1 MACKRNCITKLVE
14 YIESCGVDINIGK
27 NKARG
32 NKGFFKA
39 RGDNNYR
46 IDVSNKLDE
55 GEILRVLVHE
65 FSHYI
70 HYTNDK
76 TLKSTEFLFGNEF
89 DNFEED
95 LIKLT
100 VDSIPKN
107 TIEPLFLAKDEL
119 AKEISKLNSYI
130 KNIYHDFKLSEP
142 YKKIEKNLPKHAKYL
157 LKYDRVKL
165 LNGFTFKIYSI
176 ENLKEDFK
184 ELTEIERKYILLKSN
199 QRNMRRINSK
209 ISKLN
214 RYYNSPT
221 ELIARS
227 FEYFILNSEIM
238 KTKTPKLFE
247 FYVHNSI
254 KNPQIK
260 KMVEIC
266 TMTD

>member
-1 MACKRNCITKLVE
+1 MAGKRNCITRLVE

-39 RGDNNYR
+39 RGYNNYR
-46 IDVSNKLDE
+46 IDISSKLDE

-70 HYTNDK
+70 HYKNDK
-76 TLKSTEFLFGNEF
+76 TLKSTEYLFRNEF
-89 DNFEED
+89 CNFEED

-107 TIEPLFLAKDEL
+107 TVEPLFLKKEEL
-119 AKEISKLNSYI
+119 KKEISKLNDYI
-130 KNIYHDFKLSEP
+130 KNFYPDFKLSEP
-142 YKKIEKNLPKHAKYL
+142 YKKIEKNLSKSAKYL

-165 LNGFTFKIYSI
+165 LSGLTFKIYSI
-176 ENLKEDFK
+176 ENLKKDFK
-184 ELTEIERKYILLKSN
+184 ELNEVEYKYILLKSK
-199 QRNMRRINSK
+199 QRNLRRINSK

-214 RYYNSPT
+214 KYYNSPT

-227 FEYFILNSEIM
+227 FEYFIFNPNIMQEI
-238 KTKTPKLFE
+238 TPKLFD
-247 FYVHNSI
+247 FYKLNSI

-260 KMVEIC
+260 KMIEIC